1 MMKEQTAFANKV
13 ETSEFWR

>member
-1 MMKEQTAFANKV
+1 MKEQTAFANKV